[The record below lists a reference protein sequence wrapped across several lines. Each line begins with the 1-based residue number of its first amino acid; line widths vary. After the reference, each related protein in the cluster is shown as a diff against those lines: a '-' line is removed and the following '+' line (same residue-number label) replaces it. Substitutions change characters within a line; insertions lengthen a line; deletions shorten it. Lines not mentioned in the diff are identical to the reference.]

1 MYFIMGLLVAQ
12 RKVDSILMVVD
23 HFSKMIHLLFAKKLM
38 MTLLPCSLERLFI
51 SMGFYILSLQKEMSN
66 LLIILEKII
75 NKKLTLI

>member
-51 SMGFYILSLQKEMSN
+51 SMGFYILSLQKERSN